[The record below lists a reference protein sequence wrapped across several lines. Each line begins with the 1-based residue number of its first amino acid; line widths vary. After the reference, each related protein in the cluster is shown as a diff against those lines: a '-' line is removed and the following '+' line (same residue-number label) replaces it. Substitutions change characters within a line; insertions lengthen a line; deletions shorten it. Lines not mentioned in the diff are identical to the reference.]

1 MDDWSY
7 HKNKAPYA
15 SDDGPKVIPSWVA
28 YLDILGYSDFI
39 IRAMEHEDSS
49 LSLKQLRSALDD
61 AYYQIRSYS
70 QMEGIPFYSIKI
82 FTDNI
87 VLGFPVQ
94 SFESFGGYEQLDHTV
109 TAVACFQA
117 VLVTH
122 GFLVRG
128 GIAFGH
134 HYMDDDIVFGG
145 AFLEAVK
152 SDVSG
157 SPPRVVLLKSATHA
171 LETSIQKY
179 SAYTTKKRRKLPI
192 FKDTDD
198 ALVVNHLEGAFPKGS
213 IDYYSITDHRR
224 TIVAGLSQSHTTNIH
239 EKYLWLAKNHNKY
252 IESYPGKQVS
262 NDETLSDFVVN
273 IE

>member
-94 SFESFGGYEQLDHTV
+94 SFESFGGYVIFPRNTGHRVKNYTMIHNEVFYEKQSKKEIL
-109 TAVACFQA
+109 
-117 VLVTH
+117 
-122 GFLVRG
+122 RG
-128 GIAFGH
+128 
-134 HYMDDDIVFGG
+134 V
-145 AFLEAVK
+145 
-152 SDVSG
+152 
-157 SPPRVVLLKSATHA
+157 
-171 LETSIQKY
+171 
-179 SAYTTKKRRKLPI
+179 
-192 FKDTDD
+192 
-198 ALVVNHLEGAFPKGS
+198 
-213 IDYYSITDHRR
+213 
-224 TIVAGLSQSHTTNIH
+224 
-239 EKYLWLAKNHNKY
+239 
-252 IESYPGKQVS
+252 
-262 NDETLSDFVVN
+262 
-273 IE
+273 